1 MFFTFSKLYKWY
13 QIVQRVTYLFR
24 SFLPRVTPQIWSTY
38 LCGGYVS
45 ASKTGRKL
53 NWLSTDH
60 LRLAYNV
67 LNNQPLKT
75 ATKTNILKETCT
87 YVILDILTPPFW
99 SQMGSKVFWKLH
111 FHWSTNSSHYKISHD
126 VILGAFTVR
135 KSPTESIVLL
145 QFFNSWVNSRKPS
158 NVYCW

>member
-1 MFFTFSKLYKWY
+1 MVPNRATRHIFISKLSATRNTANL
-13 QIVQRVTYLFR
+13 VYLPLWR
-24 SFLPRVTPQIWSTY
+24 ICL
-38 LCGGYVS
+38 G
-45 ASKTGRKL
+45 KTGRKL
-53 NWLSTDH
+53 NRLSTD

-67 LNNQPLKT
+67 LNKQPLKT
-75 ATKTNILKETCT
+75 ATETNILKETCT

-111 FHWSTNSSHYKISHD
+111 FHWNTNSSHYKISRD

-135 KSPTESIVLL
+135 KSPIESIVLL
-145 QFFNSWVNSRKPS
+145 QFFNSWVNSHKPS